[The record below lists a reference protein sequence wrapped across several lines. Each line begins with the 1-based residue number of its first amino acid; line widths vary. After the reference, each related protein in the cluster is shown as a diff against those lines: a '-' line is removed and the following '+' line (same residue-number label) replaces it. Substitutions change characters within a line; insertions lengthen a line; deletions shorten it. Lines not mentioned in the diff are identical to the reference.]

1 MKLSAKLERDAQTLA
16 WYINGEDLESALESA
31 TYNHMA
37 DGFQPGGMESV
48 NVIRRAIQIN
58 EGD

>member
-1 MKLSAKLERDAQTLA
+1 MKLSAKLELDAQTLA

-31 TYNHMA
+31 C
-37 DGFQPGGMESV
+37 DGQV